1 MNKNDIKVIIGS
13 SIISIFLGA
22 AGGAAIS
29 EYRHNNLRYDGSCTP
44 VETDMDFTSPEH
56 TPI

>member
-1 MNKNDIKVIIGS
+1 MDKDYIKLTVGA

-29 EYRHNNLRYDGSCTP
+29 EYRHNGGLYSCTP
-44 VETDMDFTSPEH
+44 VEADLEFTSPEH
-56 TPI
+56 APS